1 MTAFVRILGVDPGSV
16 TTGFGII
23 DADGHR
29 SHYVAHG
36 CIRGGGKEALPARL
50 GRIHRELAEVVVAH
64 EPTEMAIEDVFLSRN
79 PMAALKL
86 GHARGAAICAGVGS
100 GLSVAEYPARQV
112 KQTVVGVGGAA
123 KGQVQHMVATLL
135 GLTGQAI
142 AEDAADALAV
152 ALCHGHARTQPVLK
166 QGRRGRRRA
175 VRWQ

>member
-1 MTAFVRILGVDPGSV
+1 VTAFVRILGVDPGSV
-16 TTGFGII
+16 TTGFGVI

-36 CIRGGGKEALPARL
+36 CIRAAGKEALPVRL
-50 GRIHRELAEVVVAH
+50 GRIHRELAEVVAAH
-64 EPTEMAIEDVFLSRN
+64 GPTEMAIEDVFLSRN

-86 GHARGAAICAGVGS
+86 GHARGAAICAGVGG

-123 KGQVQHMVATLL
+123 KEQVQHMVAALL
-135 GLTGQAI
+135 DLTGQAV

-152 ALCHGHARTQPVLK
+152 ALCHGHARAQPLA
-166 QGRRGRRRA
+166 QPRRRRRA
-175 VRWQ
+175 VRWR